1 MKKIL
6 ITGGSGFIGTNL
18 IEHLLKKTDAEL
30 LTFDINEPKIDSHN
44 RFWKRVDIREYEEL
58 REKNCGI
65 QTGYS
70 DSSGSSNRF
79 KRLDFER
86 LRCQYDWSK

>member
-44 RFWKRVDIREYEEL
+44 RIWKRVESRAYEEL
-58 REKNCGI
+58 RVKMV
-65 QTGYS
+65 
-70 DSSGSSNRF
+70 
-79 KRLDFER
+79 DFER